1 MSIDTHTVLQ
11 TKHSVFTRVWMMLVL
26 VGIVIGLV
34 LAIAI
39 PTAIAQSFQGEAD
52 QNLQLGK
59 EAGCVAY
66 ANGVLELA
74 KQGYTAEQIEKVY
87 QSATAPEAGSDRLD
101 GAPAGIAIRYC
112 GSPAKILQSA
122 K

>member
-1 MSIDTHTVLQ
+1 MI
-11 TKHSVFTRVWMMLVL
+11 LVL
-26 VGIVIGLV
+26 VGVVAGVYFAVALP
-34 LAIAI
+34 LAFAK
-39 PTAIAQSFQGEAD
+39 SFQDNDD

-59 EAGCVAY
+59 EVGCVEY

-87 QSATAPEAGSDRLD
+87 RSATAPEVGSDRLE
-101 GAPAGIAIRYC
+101 GAPSGIAIRYC